1 MDVSNRTL
9 AVLLFLAMAVSLAGT
24 LVAVAKMNSLS
35 MSGYA
40 TNPNATA
47 QLTIAN
53 TLSIKF
59 SVATID
65 WGSGYVNGSSNEC
78 NLTTSDVGAAPY
90 SGCVGFVSPAPAP
103 LTLENDGNVVA
114 NVTVKLNQT
123 PAQWIGDS
131 GAQAWINVAEKETGS
146 CTLNL
151 LTGLQSISTTEL
163 RICERFQ
170 YANANDELN
179 IGMKVLVPN
188 TAPPGTK
195 VTEVNAVATAAS

>member
-1 MDVSNRTL
+1 MDVSNRTI
-9 AVLLFLAMAVSLAGT
+9 AILLFLAMAVSLAGT

-59 SVATID
+59 SVASID
-65 WGSGYVNGSSNEC
+65 WGSGYVNGSANEC

-90 SGCVGFVSPAPAP
+90 GGCVGFVDPAPAP
-103 LTLENDGNVVA
+103 LRLENDGNVVA

-123 PAQWIGDS
+123 PGTWIGDGS
-131 GAQAWINVAEKETGS
+131 AQAWINVQEGEAGS

-151 LTGLQSISTTEL
+151 LTGLTSISTTPVT
-163 RICERFQ
+163 ICERFQ
-170 YANANDELN
+170 YANTNDELTL
-179 IGMKVLVPN
+179 GMKVLVPN

-195 VTEVNAVATAAS
+195 VTEVNAQATAAN